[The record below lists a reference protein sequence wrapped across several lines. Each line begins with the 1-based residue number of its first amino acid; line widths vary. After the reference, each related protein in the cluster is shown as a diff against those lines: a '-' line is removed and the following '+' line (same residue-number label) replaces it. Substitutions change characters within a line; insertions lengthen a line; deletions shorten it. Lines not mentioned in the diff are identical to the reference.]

1 VLLGE
6 KLNPA
11 VTTAIENVVGALCGS
26 CPEFLVG
33 SPYLNELNQGGGAV
47 AGITYTNIMSRYDE
61 LVAPYTSGYLYAPS
75 STNIVLQNQCALD
88 LAEHV
93 AVAFDPI
100 AGQDNLNALDPAH
113 AKTPACTVVL
123 PVVGNPAALGQL

>member
-11 VTTAIENVVGALCGS
+11 ATTAIENVVGALCGS

-75 STNIVLQNQCALD
+75 STNIVLQNRA
-88 LAEHV
+88 HSIW
-93 AVAFDPI
+93 PSTSRSPSTRS
-100 AGQDNLNALDPAH
+100 PAR
-113 AKTPACTVVL
+113 TS
-123 PVVGNPAALGQL
+123 